1 MGEKRRNITST
12 SALIQCLK
20 LAPQKKT
27 VPCFKKAGAKL
38 TEQTAVLY
46 IHQGGFRKAQIW
58 AVFSST
64 DETKHPPPSPE
75 ACLGIP
81 CAGTIGAARTFSH
94 PAKGDGNPRPPL
106 LNFKESVG
114 KFLVHVQQEIRK
126 SDKQS
131 RTGAAQLSE

>member
-1 MGEKRRNITST
+1 M
-12 SALIQCLK
+12 
-20 LAPQKKT
+20 
-27 VPCFKKAGAKL
+27 
-38 TEQTAVLY
+38 
-46 IHQGGFRKAQIW
+46 
-58 AVFSST
+58 FSST

-81 CAGTIGAARTFSH
+81 CAGTIGAARTSSH